1 MIDIYSI
8 DLDKLYGDTEL
19 TPHMEDYIETIA
31 ILSRNNR
38 VVRVKDIAAELKIK
52 MPSVTSA
59 LNKLK
64 ELGLIDYEKYGY
76 IELTKA
82 GSIIS
87 DRVLSRHICLTEFF
101 SRVLKVPEGRAEK
114 EACIIEHH
122 ITPDMCKRIHK
133 FLIYHKKS
141 EVSGKDWITELN
153 KILSK

>member
-8 DLDKLYGDTEL
+8 DLETLYGDTEL

-31 ILSRNNR
+31 ILSKNNR

-76 IELTKA
+76 IELTRN
-82 GSIIS
+82 GQIIS

-101 SRVLKVPEGRAEK
+101 SSVLKLPRERAEA
-114 EACIIEHH
+114 EACKIEHH
-122 ITPDMCKRIHK
+122 ITPDLCKRIHK
-133 FLIYHKKS
+133 FLIYFRNAES
-141 EVSGKDWITELN
+141 SGKDWTDELSLLL
-153 KILSK
+153 K

>member
-8 DLDKLYGDTEL
+8 NPDRLYADTDL
-19 TPHMEDYIETIA
+19 TPHMEDYIERIA

-76 IELTKA
+76 IELTPT

-101 SRVLKVPEGRAEK
+101 SRVLKLPSDRAEA
-114 EACIIEHH
+114 EACKIEHH
-122 ITPDMCKRIHK
+122 ITPDLCKRIHK
-133 FLIYHKKS
+133 FLIYFRKEES
-141 EVSGKDWITELN
+141 AGKDWTSELN
-153 KILSK
+153 TLLLK

>member
-31 ILSRNNR
+31 ILSKNNR
-38 VVRVKDIAAELKIK
+38 VVRVRDIAAELKIK

-76 IELTKA
+76 IELTKN
-82 GSIIS
+82 GSIVS
-87 DRVLSRHICLTEFF
+87 DMVLSRHICLTEFF
-101 SRVLKVPEGRAEK
+101 SRVLKVPADRAEQ

-133 FLIYHKKS
+133 FLIFYKKAEES
-141 EVSGKDWITELN
+141 EKDWIIELN